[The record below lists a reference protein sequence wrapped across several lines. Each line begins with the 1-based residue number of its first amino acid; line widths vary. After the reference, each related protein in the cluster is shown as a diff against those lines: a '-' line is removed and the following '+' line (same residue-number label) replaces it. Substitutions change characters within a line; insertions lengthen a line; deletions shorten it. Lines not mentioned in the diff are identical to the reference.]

1 MKIRY
6 FTHTHPYKNPITGE
20 MIKEYT
26 GGGVGNVSYN
36 LSVQMAKR
44 GIPIDILYKPLKLGI
59 NLDIVHAHAG
69 NPPAPI
75 AAYLYAKKKKKP
87 FVVTY
92 HGDGQWDW
100 GGVIRR
106 ASGYFYSK
114 YLLDKILSYADV
126 IISPS
131 EYYINESRVLSKY
144 RDKIVVIPNG
154 INIDEFNINHSKE
167 ECRAKL
173 DLSPDDKIILFLGTL
188 SPQKGPDILLKAM
201 PKIIKEV
208 PETGLVFVGSG
219 TMREEL
225 ERLCKRLGIEKNVTF
240 VGFVGDTFKKAIY
253 YKSSDVLVLP
263 SFSECFPIVN
273 LEPTIGI
280 LTFPISEAG
289 NIPLSNLVDILK
301 PISNDLYLITGN
313 DGIKFFKDDAEIRSC
328 GIEHESGKN
337 VLTRIIRYVYTQ
349 LKVSYKLARI
359 AKGVDVWIFFI
370 GGDSLVFPMLTAK
383 LLKKQC
389 VLAFAGSSIHTGK
402 VWGDSLVKPLEFLS
416 SINRSLSD

>member
-44 GIPIDILYKPLKLGI
+44 GHEVHVFTSSIDSKESVENYGNIIIYRYKKSFTIGSAPIPIDILYKPLKLGI

-273 LEPTIGI
+273 LE
-280 LTFPISEAG
+280 AM
-289 NIPLSNLVDILK
+289 
-301 PISNDLYLITGN
+301 
-313 DGIKFFKDDAEIRSC
+313 AC
-328 GIEHESGKN
+328 GIPIVASKIGGISDAVKDGENGLLVPSRDSNTLAEAIIYLLENKDVREKMGKN
-337 VLTRIIRYVYTQ
+337 GRKKIEDYSW
-349 LKVSYKLARI
+349 KRI
-359 AKGVDVWIFFI
+359 ADMTEKVYL
-370 GGDSLVFPMLTAK
+370 SLMGQEV
-383 LLKKQC
+383 
-389 VLAFAGSSIHTGK
+389 
-402 VWGDSLVKPLEFLS
+402 
-416 SINRSLSD
+416 